1 MSLQGFLTQLVCD
14 LLDEGNAMFREGEWQ
29 QAIKDF
35 SEGVNV
41 AHYAQAESLEIPS
54 ALLESLYFN
63 RAAAYHSM
71 VSQSGVSP
79 GLCIFDPQYG

>member
-1 MSLQGFLTQLVCD
+1 MSLQGFLTQLVCN

-71 VSQSGVSP
+71 VSQWCVTRIMH
-79 GLCIFDPQYG
+79 L